1 MTAPIFEN
9 GIQGLS
15 DSLWSGTKG
24 SCSKLVGIDYRTTP
38 GIFQAHQKLSKHSST
53 TVTDLCDNVVNVSDG
68 SRLWFSS
75 ESGKIWREVSGTYTL
90 VHTMVP
96 STEVEQTLPTFKV
109 TTSNANQ
116 NIFFSGLTLN
126 PSGNTVPE
134 IIAVDRS
141 SASTGSGTISR
152 TIDVPAGDDMVAVV
166 IAGNYSGSQINNI
179 TFDGNAMTSVS
190 GSTGS
195 ASGFTPGIGTYI
207 YKLPQAGSRS
217 VVVTYATNPTSNRF
231 VYIFIV
237 KNVNQTTTV
246 VNSQSGFYTDNL
258 SPDLPGTGNNQ
269 LRLALFMSLV
279 GTHTH
284 DSSQTVVVRGNTSG
298 GSPTGTESV
307 AIKSFS
313 LGTAKTLG
321 ASEFSFTPNGQV
333 ADIINDIKFI
343 NPVSNKKIYYCNE
356 SHLFSVP
363 VDQIANWSSNVKY
376 EGAFKFGD
384 NDFHPMTVQ
393 NLELF
398 IGDNRTIAK
407 VDRDGIY
414 TAQTELNLIAPER
427 IQTIKD
433 FDIDI
438 LIGTRVVN
446 KGRVLRWDGV
456 SEGWSA
462 QDDIEEQG
470 INAFIRD
477 DNYMY
482 VQAGFY
488 GRMYFYNGEKLDP
501 FKRIPGDWS
510 PTKTAK
516 IKPNSTAFHLGVP
529 VFGLSNVAGNPTL
542 QGVYGFGSYGQG
554 YDKTLSLDFPIPTN
568 TFSGV
573 TIGAICTDGA
583 DLYVSYKDA
592 TDVGIAKLDWST
604 KYNGAYLETTT
615 LISPKERSAF
625 TNISGINADYVDLPA
640 NTNISLSYKK
650 NYENDFKALNT
661 TPLTKLKQLKARE
674 TITDI
679 SNLIVKAS
687 LTTTANATPKVE
699 NLSLD
704 I

>member
-1 MTAPIFEN
+1 MISPIFDN

-53 TVTDLCDNVVNVSDG
+53 VVTELCDNVVNVSDG

-90 VHTMVP
+90 VHTMNP
-96 STEVEQTLPTFKV
+96 STEVEQELSTFKV
-109 TTSNANQ
+109 TTSNANPE
-116 NIFFSGLTLN
+116 IFFSGLTLN
-126 PSGNTVPE
+126 PSGSSVPE
-134 IIAVDRS
+134 IIAARNDAS
-141 SASTGSGTISR
+141 SSGSTTISLSL
-152 TIDVPAGDDMVAVV
+152 DVPTGDDMVAVV
-166 IAGNYSGSQINNI
+166 VAGNYSGSSISGV
-179 TFDGNAMTSVS
+179 TFDGNAMTSVT
-190 GSTGS
+190 GATGS
-195 ASGFTPGIGTYI
+195 SSGFTPGVGTYI
-207 YKLPQAGSRS
+207 YKLPQAGTRS
-217 VVVTYATNPTSNRF
+217 VVVTYATNPTTNRF
-231 VYIFIV
+231 VYVFIL

-246 VNSQSGFYTDNL
+246 VNSSSDFYFDGFKPN
-258 SPDLPGTGNNQ
+258 LPGTGNNQ
-269 LRLALFMSLV
+269 LRLALFMSLI

-284 DSSQTVVVRGNTSG
+284 DSSQTVVIGGNTSG

-313 LGTAKTLG
+313 LGTAKTIG
-321 ASEFSFTPNGQV
+321 ASEFSYTPTGQV
-333 ADIINDIKFI
+333 ADVVNDKQFI
-343 NPVSNKKIYYCNE
+343 NPVSIKKIYYTNE
-356 SHLFSVP
+356 NHVFAVP
-363 VDQIANWSSNVKY
+363 VNNLTTWSSNVEY
-376 EGAFKFGD
+376 VGEFANGD
-384 NDFHPMTVQ
+384 SEFHPMVVQ
-393 NLELF
+393 NLELY
-398 IGDNRTIAK
+398 IGDNTAIAK
-407 VDRDGIY
+407 VDKEGDF
-414 TAQTELNLIAPER
+414 TQKTEFNIIAPER
-427 IQTIKD
+427 IQTMAD

-438 LIGTRVVN
+438 LIGTRDVN

-477 DNYMY
+477 DNFMY

-568 TFSGV
+568 AFTGV
-573 TIGAICTDGA
+573 TVGAICTDGA

-604 KYNGAYLETTT
+604 KYNNAYLETTA
-615 LISPKERSAF
+615 LISPKERSEF
-625 TNISGINADYVDLPA
+625 TNISGINADYVELPA

-650 NYENDFKALNT
+650 SYENDFKALNT

-679 SNLIVKAS
+679 SNLIVKAQ
-687 LTTTANATPKVE
+687 LTTSSNATPKVE
-699 NLSLD
+699 NLSLE